1 MENIQQDIVS
11 WFKTLKGWQQELA
24 YRLLTKPGLLEE
36 DLNDIIE
43 MLKGGTPFNNKDFP
57 NVGVSILGNPTCIVS
72 IDSVND
78 IEQLSPRNPL
88 VFAENGIT
96 VVYGNNGTGKSGY
109 TRILKKVCGKPH
121 SRDLVGNI
129 YKAENNVGQC
139 ALSYKLNNTLYQCV
153 WNINDPAIEN
163 LRCVDIFDT
172 DTGSSYINE
181 ANSVSYV
188 PPVIRFFS
196 AFSKYHDVIKEKLIA
211 EKGALNSLLPI
222 PPKELGDSKFIK
234 EIYYASQL
242 DISKFTWDDHDNDV
256 LTTLEDRLKVSDP
269 RKTAEE
275 FKERKKKLDILIKD
289 LETALQC
296 VSQQSADEIIQLRS
310 NAEVKRK
317 AVEDSKTALAD
328 HAKLDE
334 IGSQSWKE
342 LWKAALEYAQI
353 AYNNNNPLHQQERC
367 VLCNQILD
375 HDSKERLQAFG
386 AFVDDKLSKE
396 AEMAKQKYDE
406 RIQLLPQQATQESIN
421 DRCIVAGLDADWGY
435 QIFQIWSLL
444 VENAEAICS
453 GRILANISEIVNTAI
468 SALKAKSDIFNTQI
482 EQYEKDAES
491 IDREALILQVI
502 NLKARKWSTDQ
513 LEYIK
518 LEKTRQEKVN
528 KFNTWIS
535 AINTRGI
542 TNKATEIGDIVI
554 SQGFVERFN
563 QELQKL
569 GASKIRVEFIKQVS
583 KGTTKHLL
591 KIANITHDSPKNI
604 LSEGEARIIS
614 LAAFLADVTGGN
626 DSNPFIFDDPI
637 SSLDQLF
644 EEKTISRLIELS
656 QTRQVIIFTHRIS
669 LLTQI
674 SQLGGE
680 SVKIVGIR
688 KESWGTGEIG
698 DTPLNAKSPKKALN
712 TLKNEKLPKARKI
725 LEEEGSELYY
735 PHAKMLC
742 SDFRILIER
751 IVESNLLADVVQ
763 RYRRAINTMGKIDK
777 LAKITK
783 SDCDIID
790 EFMTKY
796 SCYEH
801 SQPQEAPVNVPAP
814 EEIAQDIDKI
824 LSWLNEFEKR

>member
-24 YRLLTKPGLLEE
+24 YRLLTKPALLEE
-36 DLNDIIE
+36 DVNDIIE
-43 MLKGGTPFNNKDFP
+43 MLKGGTPFNNKEFP

-139 ALSYKLNNTLYQCV
+139 TLSYKLNNTLYQCV

-242 DISKFTWDDHDNDV
+242 DISKFTWDDHDNDA

-317 AVEDSKTALAD
+317 AVEDSKTALEG
-328 HAKLDE
+328 HSKLDE

-342 LWKAALEYAQI
+342 LWKAALEYAQV
-353 AYNNNNPLHQQERC
+353 AYKNKSPLHQQERC
-367 VLCNQILD
+367 VLCNQVLD
-375 HDSKERLQAFG
+375 PASKERLQAFG
-386 AFVDDKLSKE
+386 AFIDDKLSKE
-396 AEMAKQKYDE
+396 AAAAKQEYDE
-406 RIQLLPQQATQESIN
+406 RIQLLPQHATQEYIN
-421 DRCIVAGLDADWGY
+421 DRCIVAGLDTDWGH
-435 QIFQIWSLL
+435 QIFQVWCLL
-444 VENAEAICS
+444 VKNGEIICN
-453 GRILANISEIVNTAI
+453 GGDLVNISSTVNTAI
-468 SALKAKSDIFNTQI
+468 SALKEKNVIFTRQI

-491 IDREALILQVI
+491 IDREALILQAI
-502 NLKARKWSTDQ
+502 NLKARKWSTEQ
-513 LEYIK
+513 FEYIK
-518 LEKTRQEKVN
+518 LEKTRQEEYG
-528 KFNTWIS
+528 KFNAWIS

-583 KGTTKHLL
+583 KGTTKHAL
-591 KIANITHDSPKNI
+591 KIANTTHDSPKNI

-637 SSLDQLF
+637 SSLDQLY

-656 QTRQVIIFTHRIS
+656 QTRQVIVFTHRIS
-669 LLTQI
+669 LLAQI
-674 SQLGGE
+674 SQLGGNN
-680 SVKIVGIR
+680 VKIVGIR
-688 KESWGTGEIG
+688 KESWGTGEIS
-698 DTPLNAKSPKKALN
+698 DTPLNAKHPDKALN
-712 TLKNEKLPKARKI
+712 TLRNEKLPKARKI
-725 LEEEGSELYY
+725 LEAEGGDAYY

-751 IVESNLLADVVQ
+751 ITESILLADVVQ
-763 RYRRAINTMGKIDK
+763 RYRRAINTMGKIDQ

-783 SDCDIID
+783 NDCDIIE

-801 SQPQEAPVNVPAP
+801 SQPQEAPVEVPTP
-814 EEIAQDIDKI
+814 EEIAQDIDRI
-824 LSWLNEFEKR
+824 LNWLNEFKKR